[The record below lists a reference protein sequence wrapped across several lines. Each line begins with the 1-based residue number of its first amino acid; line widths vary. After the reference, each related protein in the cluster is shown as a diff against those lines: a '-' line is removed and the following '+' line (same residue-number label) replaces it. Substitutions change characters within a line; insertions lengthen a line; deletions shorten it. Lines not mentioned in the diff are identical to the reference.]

1 MAGTTIPVCALP
13 LLAACTAPTDPAPLP
28 DPAAVRLAALTAA
41 AAADAIDDLGAV
53 DDPDAAGVRDPF
65 RDATREA
72 LEAART
78 ARDTAPEA
86 TAAAFARSL
95 DAAEAAESLGDD
107 LALALEARSDL
118 SAAGAAPPD
127 SDAYRSAQRE
137 LEDARVAYRRR
148 FDELNAATDE
158 WTAAF
163 KKRMRNARLVGAKD
177 LLNEAK
183 NRETEASAKR
193 DDKSAQWHEA
203 GYRVTAAWARLREA
217 EAAAL
222 RPFVERAAAAVENA
236 EARREDAIAAY
247 RDSVNAWRDLVEPG
261 PD

>member
-1 MAGTTIPVCALP
+1 M
-13 LLAACTAPTDPAPLP
+13 
-28 DPAAVRLAALTAA
+28 
-41 AAADAIDDLGAV
+41 
-53 DDPDAAGVRDPF
+53 
-65 RDATREA
+65 
-72 LEAART
+72 
-78 ARDTAPEA
+78 
-86 TAAAFARSL
+86 
-95 DAAEAAESLGDD
+95 
-107 LALALEARSDL
+107 
-118 SAAGAAPPD
+118 
-127 SDAYRSAQRE
+127 
-137 LEDARVAYRRR
+137 AYRRR